1 MFIYEPTFFKNS
13 DYSWFVI
20 SIVTFHSLCDTLGRY
35 LGGMETLANLVP
47 KKSFLTACLSR
58 VVFVAFYMFTYLG
71 VMPSV
76 FGSDW
81 FIILNLAL
89 FSISCG
95 YLSTIGMNYGSD
107 ASTKDQG
114 LAGSIMGFH
123 LTLGICLGSATALIF
138 LSK

>member
-1 MFIYEPTFFKNS
+1 MVF
-13 DYSWFVI
+13 
-20 SIVTFHSLCDTLGRY
+20 
-35 LGGMETLANLVP
+35 
-47 KKSFLTACLSR
+47 
-58 VVFVAFYMFTYLG
+58 VVFYLLTYFE
-71 VMPSV
+71 VNKEI

-81 FIILNLAL
+81 FIITNLAL
-89 FSISCG
+89 FSITCG

-107 ASTKDQG
+107 SSTKDQG